1 MKIKKKHKNESFD
14 SLFRRFKKGVEKK
27 DVINE
32 VKERVNHVKA
42 SIKRKL
48 SKEVAQKNERKRQEE
63 QNVRRIPV

>member
-32 VKERVNHVKA
+32 VKKREHYVKA

>member
-32 VKERVNHVKA
+32 VKKREHYVKA

-48 SKEVAQKNERKRQEE
+48 SKEIAQKNERKRQEE

>member
-32 VKERVNHVKA
+32 VKKREHHVKA